1 MSESVDFYRRRNVI
15 LISFN
20 YFFLGSSRWKKKK
33 KKKKKETIKKL
44 EFLLPLKGEAI
55 FYIYTMQ

>member
-33 KKKKKETIKKL
+33 KKKETIKKL